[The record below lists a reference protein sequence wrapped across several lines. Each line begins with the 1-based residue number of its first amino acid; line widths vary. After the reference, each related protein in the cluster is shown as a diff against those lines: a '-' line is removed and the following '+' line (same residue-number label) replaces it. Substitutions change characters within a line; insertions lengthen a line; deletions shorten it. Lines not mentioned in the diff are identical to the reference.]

1 MLKGTDF
8 KVNEK
13 YYIETDIP
21 YLHNVQLRIII
32 NCIQLKSR
40 EELVDYITFT
50 TLPSSKDLIDE
61 CQYNKI
67 AIPISYIKK
76 KETLKEILNNILI
89 DDIIYLIEQYI

>member
-76 KETLKEILNNILI
+76 KETLKEINNILI